1 MVINPI
7 LSYHPRHDYIDD
19 DDDDDNGDDGDDGDD
34 GYDDDGDGDYDDDD
48 NDDDNDDAHDDDE
61 TIAVTSQ
68 VAVNLAP
75 SLCLCQ
81 LTPHPQAAQYKV
93 STSAVDNVK

>member
-7 LSYHPRHDYIDD
+7 LSYHTRYDYIGDD
-19 DDDDDNGDDGDDGDD
+19 DDDD
-34 GYDDDGDGDYDDDD
+34 YDDDTDDADDDD
-48 NDDDNDDAHDDDE
+48 DDDE
-61 TIAVTSQ
+61 TIAVTCQ

-93 STSAVDNVK
+93 STSGQCKVGYNMKYKQEQYKQCDTIPI